1 MERTKNKL
9 NAHMASTLGF
19 EPEQH
24 WWEASALTTAPPLQT
39 RIQSLFMCFW
49 GEREDCGLGW
59 GARVVSVLPMTPRA
73 RLNLTPNR
81 LSPPKHINGD
91 WVRVCHPCSWRHEKL
106 SGRYSMNRTAW
117 GGTSHSNTSN
127 IAPLNSSPD
136 SWIFTF
142 VSVGFSPRFFLFTS
156 PTGRIGV
163 HNAPKYGTMPLSLSL
178 VCKRVLPIPF
188 LQTRFDFRQ
197 PLGFDLVPPREETSA
212 GSFPEQRLVIEHTPR
227 RRIHRL

>member
-9 NAHMASTLGF
+9 NAHMVSTLGF

-49 GEREDCGLGW
+49 GEREDW
-59 GARVVSVLPMTPRA
+59 GVRLRRARGVSPSHDTPRA
-73 RLNLTPNR
+73 PQPNPNL
-81 LSPPKHINGD
+81 LSPQKHINGD

-127 IAPLNSSPD
+127 IAPLNSSPH
-136 SWIFTF
+136 S
-142 VSVGFSPRFFLFTS
+142 
-156 PTGRIGV
+156 
-163 HNAPKYGTMPLSLSL
+163 
-178 VCKRVLPIPF
+178 
-188 LQTRFDFRQ
+188 
-197 PLGFDLVPPREETSA
+197 
-212 GSFPEQRLVIEHTPR
+212 
-227 RRIHRL
+227 